1 MWPLSNLSLGIIV
14 EDLIISWSLSVE
26 KKVTTCYVLHWIFQ
40 ELFSTCNPIV
50 TKPKPKVELPK
61 DDTPAEQNG
70 PLDGQEKSQEE
81 AADAGTTEKTG
92 NASSET
98 TENKPEMD
106 LD

>member
-1 MWPLSNLSLGIIV
+1 M
-14 EDLIISWSLSVE
+14 
-26 KKVTTCYVLHWIFQ
+26 
-40 ELFSTCNPIV
+40 

-61 DDTPAEQNG
+61 DETPAEQNG
-70 PLDGQEKSQEE
+70 PVDGQEKSQDE
-81 AADAGTTEKTG
+81 AADAATTEKTG